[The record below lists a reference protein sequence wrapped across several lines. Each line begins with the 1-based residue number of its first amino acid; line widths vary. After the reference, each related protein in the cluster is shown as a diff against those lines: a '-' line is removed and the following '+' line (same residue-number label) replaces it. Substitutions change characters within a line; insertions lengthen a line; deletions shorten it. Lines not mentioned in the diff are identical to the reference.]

1 MKELLILINGLK
13 SEIKNKILGFKQKL
27 FQIRIGKINE
37 SILDDVTI
45 DLYGKKVQIKTI
57 SNISILDARTLLI
70 TPWEEKNINILY
82 KAFIKNSILYTPYK
96 TGKVLKLKMAQLTE
110 ETRKELIKKINFILE
125 IFKINLRKLRKKTI
139 KKLNK
144 INSLEKDCLKKNKIE
159 IQNIINDCINYMK
172 IISNRKKKE
181 ILTI

>member
-70 TPWEEKNINILY
+70 TPWEEK
-82 KAFIKNSILYTPYK
+82 KF
-96 TGKVLKLKMAQLTE
+96 
-110 ETRKELIKKINFILE
+110 R
-125 IFKINLRKLRKKTI
+125 
-139 KKLNK
+139 
-144 INSLEKDCLKKNKIE
+144 
-159 IQNIINDCINYMK
+159 
-172 IISNRKKKE
+172 
-181 ILTI
+181 

>member
-1 MKELLILINGLK
+1 MKKNIQEFLINGLK
-13 SEIKNKILGFKQKL
+13 SEIKNQILGFKQKL

-70 TPWEEKNINILY
+70 TPWEEKNLNILY
-82 KAFIKNSILYTPYK
+82 KALLKNSILYTPYK

-125 IFKINLRKLRKKTI
+125 IFKINLRKKTI

-144 INSLEKDCLKKNKIE
+144 INSLEKDCFKKNKIE
-159 IQNIINDCINYMK
+159 IQNIINDCINSMK

-181 ILTI
+181 ILNI

>member
-13 SEIKNKILGFKQKL
+13 SEIKKKILGLKQKL
-27 FQIRIGKINE
+27 FKIRIGKINE

-70 TPWEEKNINILY
+70 TPWEDKNINIIY
-82 KAFIKNSILYTPYK
+82 KALLKNSIIYTPYK
-96 TGKVLKLKMAQLTE
+96 TGKVLKLKMAKLTE

-125 IFKINLRKLRKKTI
+125 IFKINLRKKTI

-144 INSLEKDCLKKNKIE
+144 INSLEKDCLKKQKIE
-159 IQNIINDCINYMK
+159 IQNIINDCINYIK
-172 IISNRKKKE
+172 IIYNRKKKE

>member
-13 SEIKNKILGFKQKL
+13 SEIKKKIFGLKQKL
-27 FQIRIGKINE
+27 FKIRIGKINE

-70 TPWEEKNINILY
+70 TPWEDKNINIIY
-82 KAFIKNSILYTPYK
+82 KALLKNSIIYTTYK
-96 TGKVLKLKMAQLTE
+96 TGKVLKLKMAKLTE

-125 IFKINLRKLRKKTI
+125 IFKRNLRNLRKKTI

-144 INSLEKDCLKKNKIE
+144 INSLEKDCLKKQKIE
-159 IQNIINDCINYMK
+159 IQNIINDCINYIK
-172 IISNRKKKE
+172 IIYNRKKKE